1 MLFHVSEEPDIKRF
15 EPRLSEIAGESV
27 VWAIDAPHVRNYL
40 LPRDCPRVTY
50 YAGPE
55 TSGADRETFL
65 GSSDAVVAVESDWY
79 ERMRSCRLFCYHLP
93 PDTFECF
100 DSCAGYFV
108 SRVPVVPSR
117 VEQFDDLMRELLK
130 RGVELRFVPSL
141 WPLRDAVVA
150 STLQFSIIRMRNA
163 QPRISD
169 MSSTAQIL

>member
-27 VWAIDAPHVRNYL
+27 VWAIDAAHIRNYL

-50 YAGPE
+50 YPGPQT
-55 TSGADRETFL
+55 TSSDRERFL
-65 GSSDAVVAVESDWY
+65 GSSDAVVAIESDWY
-79 ERMRSCRLFCYHLP
+79 DRMRSCQLFCYHLP
-93 PDTFECF
+93 PDKFACF

-117 VEQFDDLMRELLK
+117 VEQIDDLIAELLK
-130 RGVELRFVPSL
+130 RGVELRFMPSL

-150 STLQFSIIRMRNA
+150 STLQFSIIRMRNS
-163 QPRISD
+163 QPGISD
-169 MSSTAQIL
+169 ISSTSHIL